1 MLCHMEEVSIVKIK
15 WACCHRRGR
24 GVLKKRVYGEVL
36 RGFRK
41 VNERFWKRIF
51 FWEEMGRQ
59 GSTGEMA
66 ARKGESDSVRV
77 FWEKR

>member
-1 MLCHMEEVSIVKIK
+1 MEIQVFIINIQNMLCHIEEVSIVKIK

-51 FWEEMGRQ
+51 FLG
-59 GSTGEMA
+59 GDGEA
-66 ARKGESDSVRV
+66 GKY
-77 FWEKR
+77 W